1 MELFPTSPRLT
12 GRITLEVTLMRSR
25 NLVILSAVA
34 AVLAIAVFGTVA
46 FGIYA
51 GLTAGQRSKT
61 NVQSAVITGSPPN
74 GFVSNSGS
82 STSAAPAA
90 GVPVADANAIAQPA
104 PGAFYPGMPP
114 FGTGGAAADGISAWG
129 VAYRQVS
136 DQAAQP
142 DAALIKG
149 AYQDAEKKASE
160 LAAATG
166 TRLGKL
172 VAMTDYSNNQP
183 YFKPCI
189 YSGGPAVGKPVPQGA
204 AGSGSATGAPTTT
217 IAPAP
222 CQANSNSY
230 LVVWVYVRHALG

>member
-1 MELFPTSPRLT
+1 
-12 GRITLEVTLMRSR
+12 MRSR
-25 NLVILSAVA
+25 NLVVLSTVA
-34 AVLAIAVFGTVA
+34 AVLALAVFGTVA

-51 GLTAGQRSKT
+51 GLTAGQRSKDT
-61 NVQSAVITGSPPN
+61 VQSEVITGTVPN
-74 GFVSNSGS
+74 SSGSSGS
-82 STSAAPAA
+82 STAAAPAT
-90 GVPVADANAIAQPA
+90 GVTMADSASAIAQPA
-104 PGAFYPGMPP
+104 PGLFNPGMPP
-114 FGTGGAAADGISAWG
+114 YGTGGAAADGISAWG

-136 DQAAQP
+136 DQAAVP

-149 AYQDAEKKASE
+149 AYQDAEKKASD

-204 AGSGSATGAPTTT
+204 SGSGSATGAPATT